1 MLRHA
6 QNLTSQL
13 PPGMIVN
20 ADDLAIHPSINAGI
34 LSAYRSGILSSSTM
48 LMTTPY
54 LDETIKSF
62 VRPAALPIGIHLS
75 LTLGR
80 AVSHADQVPNLV
92 NENGE
97 FKLSAV
103 HLICRS
109 FASDL
114 GRQLL
119 REITTELTAQLQL
132 ACDIGLRPSH
142 ADSHQHVH
150 ANPVI
155 FALLEDLLPR
165 YGIDR
170 LRYSKENL
178 IWSAFG
184 WDFPGL
190 VKRRN
195 PAKWAIINWRLNQ
208 IAPKLMVTNGFF
220 GILYSG
226 MINKRVL
233 LAAITRYVPGTSM
246 EICIHPGFPAS
257 GDAQPYGR
265 ANFNEFIS
273 SGCRQ
278 TEHDVL
284 VDEEVRELVKVR
296 RLVLRGFD
304 GQPKMFASER
314 AAL

>member
-1 MLRHA
+1 MSRDLQRMRFNA
-6 QNLTSQL
+6 GL
-13 PPGMIVN
+13 PPGLIVN

-34 LSAYRSGILSSSTM
+34 LSAYRIGILSSCTM

-54 LDETIKSF
+54 LQETIRSF
-62 VRPAALPIGIHLS
+62 VRPALLPIGIHLS

-80 AVSHADQVPNLV
+80 AVSHPDQVPALV
-92 NENGE
+92 DESGE
-97 FKLSAV
+97 FKLSAA
-103 HLICRS
+103 HLVCRS
-109 FASDL
+109 FVSDL

-119 REITTELTAQLQL
+119 SEIKAELTAQLQL

-150 ANPVI
+150 ANPAI

-170 LRYSKENL
+170 LRYSKEHL

-184 WDFPGL
+184 RDFPGL

-208 IAPKLMVTNGFF
+208 ITPKLRVTNGFF
-220 GILYSG
+220 GTLYSG
-226 MINKRVL
+226 MMNKRAL
-233 LAAITRYVPGTSM
+233 LTAISRCLPGTSM

-257 GDAQPYGR
+257 HHDRPYRR
-265 ANFNEFIS
+265 ANYNEFINS
-273 SGCRQ
+273 RYRQ
-278 TEHDVL
+278 IEHDIL
-284 VDEEVRELVKVR
+284 VDEQVRELVKVH

-304 GQPKMFASER
+304 GQPKMSID
-314 AAL
+314 